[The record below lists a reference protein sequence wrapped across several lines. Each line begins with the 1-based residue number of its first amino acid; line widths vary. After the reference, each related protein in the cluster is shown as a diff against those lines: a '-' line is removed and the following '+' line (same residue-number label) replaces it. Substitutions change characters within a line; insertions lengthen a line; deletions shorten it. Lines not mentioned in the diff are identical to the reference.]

1 MNKIQEM
8 SESKS
13 QVTRIYF
20 SIIAESKYKIDFI
33 FNPFNP
39 FSIDETIFN
48 DEIKPEQEL
57 NPYLEFN
64 EFLTLI

>member
-1 MNKIQEM
+1 MNKIQET

-13 QVTRIYF
+13 QVIRIYF
-20 SIIAESKYKIDFI
+20 SIIAESKYKFYFL
-33 FNPFNP
+33 FNPFNS

-64 EFLTLI
+64 EFLSLI